1 MKIMMVTGAGVNESC
16 GLSVYNPELGRYVA
30 TMPRSGV
37 EIEKGITPEL
47 LVKNP
52 VEFWRNWRDYCL
64 KHEAA
69 APGPAHE
76 AVRRIADLASGF
88 VEVTQNLDQ
97 IPFHGE
103 PGVHWRIMLH
113 GRLDEYCCKHCNSR
127 FSMSVSEDMSIPPKF
142 ELAKILSTRQ
152 LENSKGDCSVY
163 HAAVQPN
170 NSWMEGGI
178 STAKCSE
185 AMEQAEQCDL
195 LIICGAKIYD
205 YVARY
210 TEAALNNGAQVLNI
224 DPGAS
229 PFEKRLMMSGQD
241 MESLSRIL
249 CVRGRPDEVMPA
261 LRDFLFAQ
269 KLQSFKYSSKPYV
282 DKAALSAWA
291 SVYGAPAAA

>member
-16 GLSVYNPELGRYVA
+16 GLPMYNPELGRYVA
-30 TMPRSGV
+30 TTPDSGG
-37 EIEKGITPEL
+37 EIEKGFTPEL
-47 LVKNP
+47 LAENP
-52 VEFWRNWRDYCL
+52 AEFWRSWRDYCL

-69 APGPAHE
+69 VPGPAHD

-127 FSMSVSEDMSIPPKF
+127 FSMNLSEDMPIPPTF
-142 ELAKILSTRQ
+142 ELAKIASTRP
-152 LENSKGDCSVY
+152 LADSKGDCSTY
-163 HAAVQPN
+163 HEAVQPK

-178 STAKCSE
+178 STAKYSE

-210 TEAALNNGAQVLNI
+210 IEAALNNGAQVLYI

-229 PFEKRLMMSGQD
+229 PFRKRLMMSGLD
-241 MESLSRIL
+241 LESLSRIL
-249 CVRGRPDEVMPA
+249 CVQGRPDDVMPA
-261 LRDFLFAQ
+261 LRDFLSSQ
-269 KLQSFKYSSKPYV
+269 KLESRKYSSKPYL
-282 DKAALSAWA
+282 DKAALSAWVSA
-291 SVYGAPAAA
+291 YGEQAAA

>member
-1 MKIMMVTGAGVNESC
+1 MKIMMVTGPGVNESC
-16 GLSVYNPELGRYVA
+16 GLSIYSHDLGRYIA
-30 TMPRSGV
+30 TTPDSEV
-37 EIEKGITPEL
+37 EIEKGITPERL
-47 LVKNP
+47 AENP
-52 VEFWRNWRDYCL
+52 VEFWRSWRDYCL

-113 GRLDEYCCKHCNSR
+113 GRLDEYCCKQCNSR
-127 FSMSVSEDMSIPPKF
+127 FSMNVAEDVSIPPFF
-142 ELAKILSTRQ
+142 ELAKIVSTRP
-152 LENSKGDCSVY
+152 LADSKGNCSIY
-163 HAAVQPN
+163 HEAVQPK

-178 STAKCSE
+178 STDKYSE

-205 YVARY
+205 YVTRY
-210 TEAALNNGAQVLNI
+210 IEAAMNNGAQVLYI

-229 PFEKRLMMSGQD
+229 PYRKRLMVSGLD
-241 MESLSRIL
+241 LETLSRIL
-249 CVRGRPDEVMPA
+249 CVQGRPDDVMPA
-261 LRDFLFAQ
+261 LRDFLSVQ
-269 KLQSFKYSSKPYV
+269 KLQSLKYSSKPYV

-291 SVYGAPAAA
+291 SAFASPAAA